1 VTTTGT
7 TPNRVL
13 TREDIEA
20 KFRELNGEVGDEVE
34 ASKSQAITVAAAVV
48 VVVIAIAFLAG
59 RRRGRRRSAV
69 IEVVR
74 V

>member
-1 VTTTGT
+1 MTTTGAT
-7 TPNRVL
+7 TPRVL
-13 TREDIEA
+13 TRDDIEA

-34 ASKSQAITVAAAVV
+34 SSKAQASTVAAAVV
-48 VVVIAIAFLAG
+48 VLVVAIAFLAG

>member
-1 VTTTGT
+1 MTANGTTTT
-7 TPNRVL
+7 RRL

-34 ASKSQAITVAAAVV
+34 ASKSQAVTAAAAAVV
-48 VVVIAIAFLAG
+48 VAIAVAFLAG